1 MTFSDVVSQSAYALA
16 AVLLISGVTKM
27 SDLTRLP
34 APSSSNAEDPEFHSL
49 LSNKKF
55 LGVLSVIE
63 LIIGVSVALTFHSS
77 EGIRDMAVK
86 GMALL
91 FVVFAIG
98 CWFFLATGYNQNC
111 RLFWCSLARRD
122 ADVALCAQC
131 VLSCGRNCCYFCR
144 ASELVDCRSCPELC
158 LTRWHFCPRNPIA
171 LFYGSYRK
179 IRVN

>member
-111 RLFWCSLARRD
+111 RCFGALSRVEMRTSHCVRNVFLAVGGIAVIFAEPQSLSI
-122 ADVALCAQC
+122 VGV
-131 VLSCGRNCCYFCR
+131 VLSC
-144 ASELVDCRSCPELC
+144 
-158 LTRWHFCPRNPIA
+158 A
-171 LFYGSYRK
+171 LLGGIFAQE
-179 IRVN
+179 IR